1 MELDAKY
8 TQQGLGSQSIRLY
21 LNEIQRLAGTGEFR
35 AKVEVDNIPS
45 QKCFERL
52 GAELVGRATV

>member
-21 LNEIQRLAGTGEFR
+21 LNEIQRLTGKGEFGYYDSMSDYR
-35 AKVEVDNIPS
+35 SP
-45 QKCFERL
+45 
-52 GAELVGRATV
+52 